1 MLGLPKSTELSKQ
14 LPKKA
19 IYEKFNMNT
28 AAKEKFDA
36 DISRINIVAEISPN
50 TVSIA
55 KGETVSAIY
64 VLQVILKQ
72 KEFDSKTIS
81 QISKLIEQ
89 NMLLVLDFDGER
101 KLAIHHTKLIQSDWK
116 PADDCSIS
124 LTGLNLDTVWEN
136 LITQVGSI
144 EVEQGHS
151 LDEQIAADEQKA
163 KLEKEI
169 ARLERMAR
177 NEKQPKKKFELVTQ
191 INKLKAELKLRAQ
204 ITVEIEPKEVE

>member
-55 KGETVSAIY
+55 KGETVTAIY

-89 NMLLVLDFDGER
+89 NMLLVLDYDGER
-101 KLAIHHTKLIQSDWK
+101 KLAIHHTKLIQSNWK
-116 PADDCSIS
+116 PSDDCFIS

-136 LITQVGSI
+136 LVTQVGGI
-144 EVEQGHS
+144 AIEQGHS
-151 LDEQIAADEQKA
+151 LDEQIAADEQK
-163 KLEKEI
+163 EKAEREI

-177 NEKQPKKKFELVTQ
+177 NEKQPKKKFELVQ
-191 INKLKAELKLRAQ
+191 EIKRLKARSD
-204 ITVEIEPKEVE
+204 T

>member
-1 MLGLPKSTELSKQ
+1 MLGLPKSTELLRQ

-50 TVSIA
+50 TVSIE

-72 KEFDSKTIS
+72 KEFDSRTIS
-81 QISKLIEQ
+81 QISKLIDQ
-89 NMLLVLDFDGER
+89 NMLLVLDCDGER

-116 PADDCSIS
+116 PSDDCSVS

-169 ARLERMAR
+169 ARLERQAR
-177 NEKQPKKKFELVTQ
+177 NEKQPKQKFELVQ
-191 INKLKAELKLRAQ
+191 EIKKLREAF
-204 ITVEIEPKEVE
+204 

>member
-50 TVSIA
+50 TVSIEN
-55 KGETVSAIY
+55 GETVSAIY

-72 KEFDSKTIS
+72 KEFDSRTIS
-81 QISKLIEQ
+81 QISKLIDQ
-89 NMLLVLDFDGER
+89 NMLLVLDCDGER

-116 PADDCSIS
+116 PSDDCSVS

-144 EVEQGHS
+144 EIEQGHS
-151 LDEQIAADEQKA
+151 LDEQIASDEQKA
-163 KLEKEI
+163 RLEKEI
-169 ARLERMAR
+169 ARLERQAR
-177 NEKQPKKKFELVTQ
+177 NEKQPKKKFELVQ
-191 INKLKAELKLRAQ
+191 EIKRLKDDMK
-204 ITVEIEPKEVE
+204 K

>member
-1 MLGLPKSTELSKQ
+1 MNILLGLPKSTELSKQ

-89 NMLLVLDFDGER
+89 NMLLVLDYDGER

-116 PADDCSIS
+116 PSDDCFIS

-151 LDEQIAADEQKA
+151 LDEQIAADEQK
-163 KLEKEI
+163 EKTEREI

-191 INKLKAELKLRAQ
+191 INKLKAELKYQ
-204 ITVEIEPKEVE
+204 YN

>member
-1 MLGLPKSTELSKQ
+1 MLGLPKSTELLRQ

-50 TVSIA
+50 TVSIE

-72 KEFDSKTIS
+72 KEFDSRTIS
-81 QISKLIEQ
+81 QISKLIDQ
-89 NMLLVLDFDGER
+89 NMLLVLDFNGER

-116 PADDCSIS
+116 PSDDCLVS

-136 LITQVGSI
+136 LITQVGGI
-144 EVEQGHS
+144 EIEQGHS
-151 LDEQIAADEQKA
+151 LDEQIASDEQKA

-169 ARLERMAR
+169 ARLEKQAR
-177 NEKQPKKKFELVTQ
+177 NEKQPKKKFELVQ
-191 INKLKAELKLRAQ
+191 EIKKLREAF
-204 ITVEIEPKEVE
+204 

>member
-1 MLGLPKSTELSKQ
+1 MLSLPKSTELSKQ

-55 KGETVSAIY
+55 KGETVSVIY

-72 KEFDSKTIS
+72 KEFDSRTVS
-81 QISKLIEQ
+81 QISKLIDQ
-89 NMLLVLDFDGER
+89 NMLLVLDYNDER

-116 PADDCSIS
+116 PTDDCPVA

-144 EVEQGHS
+144 EIEQGHS
-151 LDEQIAADEQKA
+151 LDEQIASDEQKA
-163 KLEKEI
+163 KIEREI

-177 NEKQPKKKFELVTQ
+177 NEKQPKKKFELVEK
-191 INKLKAELKLRAQ
+191 IKKLQ
-204 ITVEIEPKEVE
+204 KEVK

>member
-1 MLGLPKSTELSKQ
+1 MLGLPKATELSKQ

-28 AAKEKFDA
+28 AAKEKFDT
-36 DISRINIVAEISPN
+36 DISRINIVAEISPH
-50 TVSIA
+50 TVSIE

-72 KEFDSKTIS
+72 KEFDSRTIS

-89 NMLLVLDFDGER
+89 NMLLVLDCDGER
-101 KLAIHHTKLIQSDWK
+101 KLAIHHTKLLQTDWK
-116 PADDCSIS
+116 PSDECSIA

-144 EVEQGHS
+144 EIEQGHS
-151 LDEQIAADEQKA
+151 LDEQIAADEKKA

-177 NEKQPKKKFELVTQ
+177 NEKQPKKKFELVQ
-191 INKLKAELKLRAQ
+191 MIKKLRKTESTK
-204 ITVEIEPKEVE
+204 I

>member
-1 MLGLPKSTELSKQ
+1 MNILLGLPKSTELSKQ

-151 LDEQIAADEQKA
+151 LDEQIAADEQK
-163 KLEKEI
+163 EKTEREI

-191 INKLKAELKLRAQ
+191 INKLKAELKYQ
-204 ITVEIEPKEVE
+204 YN

>member
-19 IYEKFNMNT
+19 IYEKFNMSPQ
-28 AAKEKFDA
+28 AKDKFDS
-36 DISRINIVAEISPN
+36 DVSRIYIVAEISPN
-50 TVSIA
+50 TVSIE

-72 KEFDSKTIS
+72 KEFDSRTIS

-116 PADDCSIS
+116 PSDDCLVS

-136 LITQVGSI
+136 LITQVGGI
-144 EVEQGHS
+144 EIEQGHS

-169 ARLERMAR
+169 ARLEKQAR
-177 NEKQPKKKFELVTQ
+177 NEKQPKKKYELVQ
-191 INKLKAELKLRAQ
+191 EIKKLREAF
-204 ITVEIEPKEVE
+204 